1 MVSSFAVLAVP
12 LPVDYKYNQDNQVC
26 QQQIQNFCKFVYN
39 YLKSLNNGVC
49 KMSGTHQSV
58 LVVGK
63 LGRDPELRYT
73 NQGTP
78 VCSLNLA
85 TDESYTDNQGQKQQQ
100 TEWHRVSV
108 FGRQAEAAAQHLA
121 KGRTALVEGRLKT
134 RKYQDQQG
142 QDRYTTEIRAQRVV
156 FMGGNQGQQSG
167 GKQQPQAQQQAQN
180 SNPPGPLQGPMDD
193 APF

>member
-142 QDRYTTEIRAQRVV
+142 QDRYTTEIRAHRVV
-156 FMGGNQGQQSG
+156 FLGGGQQSG
-167 GKQQPQAQQQAQN
+167 QPQAQPQQQN
-180 SNPPGPLQGPMDD
+180 PTPPGPPQEPMDS

>member
-1 MVSSFAVLAVP
+1 

-121 KGRTALVEGRLKT
+121 KGRTALVEGMLKT

-142 QDRYTTEIRAQRVV
+142 QDRYTTEIRAHRVV
-156 FMGGNQGQQSG
+156 FMEN
-167 GKQQPQAQQQAQN
+167 A
-180 SNPPGPLQGPMDD
+180 
-193 APF
+193 

>member
-1 MVSSFAVLAVP
+1 
-12 LPVDYKYNQDNQVC
+12 
-26 QQQIQNFCKFVYN
+26 
-39 YLKSLNNGVC
+39 
-49 KMSGTHQSV
+49 MSGTHQSV

-121 KGRTALVEGRLKT
+121 KGRTALVEGMLKT

-142 QDRYTTEIRAQRVV
+142 QDRYTTEIRAHRVV
-156 FMGGNQGQQSG
+156 FMEN
-167 GKQQPQAQQQAQN
+167 A
-180 SNPPGPLQGPMDD
+180 
-193 APF
+193 

>member
-1 MVSSFAVLAVP
+1 
-12 LPVDYKYNQDNQVC
+12 
-26 QQQIQNFCKFVYN
+26 
-39 YLKSLNNGVC
+39 
-49 KMSGTHQSV
+49 MSGTHQSV